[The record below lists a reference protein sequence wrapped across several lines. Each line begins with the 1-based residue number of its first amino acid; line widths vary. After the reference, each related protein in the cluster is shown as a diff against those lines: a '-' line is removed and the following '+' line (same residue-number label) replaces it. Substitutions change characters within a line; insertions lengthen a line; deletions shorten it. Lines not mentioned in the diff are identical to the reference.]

1 VSRLAALL
9 RSFESRGTAPCI
21 VDGDEVHSYADLLVE
36 IDRWRVELKGLGVE
50 PAQVIA
56 IRADYSLTAVSMLLA
71 VLGAKAVAALVP
83 RDSADDR
90 YLDEVCATGV
100 LEIGSDGAWAWRTRD
115 AGSRHALLE
124 LLAASG
130 DGGIVLL
137 TSGST
142 GRPKAALQSTERF
155 LRKFEK
161 PGRSLR
167 TLAFLVFDHV
177 AGLDTL
183 LYTLANGGA
192 LVLVR
197 QRQPDT
203 IVSII
208 QRAGVEVLPASPS
221 FLRLLCMNGAPDMPT
236 LRVITY
242 GSEPM
247 DEQTL
252 NWLNARFPD
261 VQITQKYG
269 TTETGSP
276 RTISRGS
283 DSLWLKFRPGEIE
296 TRVVDGILWLRG
308 DSTILGY
315 LNAAAP
321 VDADGWYCTGDLVDV
336 DGEWIRFRGRD
347 SDTINVG
354 GEKVAPAEV
363 EQTILELAFVR
374 SVRVSSEPHVLMGN
388 IVVAQVELAGLAPKL
403 ATREIRRHC
412 RSRLA
417 PFKVP
422 VKIDVVAHGLVSER
436 QKVARS
442 GGQQP
447 AT

>member
-1 VSRLAALL
+1 V
-9 RSFESRGTAPCI
+9 
-21 VDGDEVHSYADLLVE
+21 
-36 IDRWRVELKGLGVE
+36 
-50 PAQVIA
+50 
-56 IRADYSLTAVSMLLA
+56 
-71 VLGAKAVAALVP
+71 
-83 RDSADDR
+83 
-90 YLDEVCATGV
+90 
-100 LEIGSDGAWAWRTRD
+100 WAWRTRD
-115 AGSRHALLE
+115 AGQPHALL
-124 LLAASG
+124 LQLAASG

-221 FLRLLCMNGAPDMPT
+221 FLRLLCMNGAPAMPT

-283 DSLWLKFRPGEIE
+283 DSLWLKFRPGEIQ
-296 TRVVDGILWLRG
+296 TRVVDGILWLKG

-374 SVRVSSEPHVLMGN
+374 SVCVSSEPHVLMGS
-388 IVVAQVELAGLAPKL
+388 IVVAQVELEGLEPKV

-422 VKIDVVAHGLVSER
+422 VKIDVVAQGLVSER
-436 QKVARS
+436 QKVTRT

-447 AT
+447 AS